1 MNWPLLSDF
10 PNGKPVL
17 LSSSRLRGAGA
28 DNSMHCRDEG
38 FKNQAHHKA
47 KPDPLYDKAHP
58 KKPAKYYRLAD
69 FTYDD
74 VAGAFICP
82 AGKLF

>member
-1 MNWPLLSDF
+1 
-10 PNGKPVL
+10 
-17 LSSSRLRGAGA
+17 
-28 DNSMHCRDEG
+28 MHSRDER

-58 KKPAKYYRLAD
+58 KKPAKYHRPAD

-82 AGKLF
+82 AGKLFWSQLTQLGHCCRWRRAS